1 MKRLKSLPY
10 NQKVAPYVFVTPFVI
25 VFLVFFVYPM
35 ISTVIMSFQK
45 VLPGQT
51 HFVGLENYEFVFH
64 HGELKKAISNSAIYT
79 LITCAVLIPVPL
91 LLAVFLDS
99 KKMPAKN
106 FFRGT
111 LFLPALVSVV
121 VGGFTFRLIFGELP
135 TALLNNVLAKVFGAA
150 PRKWL
155 AGPHQWTTFL
165 ALLVLCCWRW
175 MGVNVMYYLS
185 AIQSISSD
193 LYESADIDG
202 ANAWHKFRYITLP
215 LVKPTTVYVLTIS
228 IYGGLAMF
236 LESYM
241 LFNGVKSL
249 GNQGLTIVGYLY
261 RLGLQENNIGV
272 GCAVGLVLLAIT
284 LVINMIQLTA
294 TGFFKKGE

>member
-1 MKRLKSLPY
+1 MNRLKSLPY
-10 NQKVAPYVFVTPFVI
+10 NQKIAPYVFVAPFVI

-35 ISTVIMSFQK
+35 ISTVIMSFQE

-51 HFVGLENYEFVFH
+51 HFVGLQNYEFVLK
-64 HGELKKAISNSAIYT
+64 HGEIKKALANSAIYT

-99 KKMPAKN
+99 KKMLAKN

-111 LFLPALVSVV
+111 LFLPALVCVV
-121 VGGFTFRLIFGELP
+121 VAGFTFRLIFGELP
-135 TALLNNVLAKVFGAA
+135 TALLNSVLAKFGAA

-155 AGPHQWTTFL
+155 AGPDQWTTFL

-202 ANAWHKFRYITLP
+202 ANAWHKFRYITVP
-215 LVKPTTVYVLTIS
+215 LVKPTTIYVLTIS

-241 LFNGVKSL
+241 LFGGVRSP
-249 GNQGLTIVGYLY
+249 GNSGLTIVAYLY
-261 RLGLQENNIGV
+261 RLGLMENKIGI
-272 GCAVGLVLLAIT
+272 GCAVGLVLLLLT
-284 LVINMIQLTA
+284 LMVNMLQLCL
-294 TGFFKKGE
+294 TGFFKKGD